1 MSVDG
6 QRPPALA
13 VVFGAPSMGDD
24 SEVGVFCGPGPHRRH
39 IASSAN
45 SAARMV
51 GGAAPRWR
59 AGVEVV
65 LEYRVEPHAAKLGQ
79 GLEARHTRL
88 APLAAPLGESGRLI
102 VQIIAGQG
110 GL

>member
-1 MSVDG
+1 M
-6 QRPPALA
+6 
-13 VVFGAPSMGDD
+13 
-24 SEVGVFCGPGPHRRH
+24 
-39 IASSAN
+39 
-45 SAARMV
+45 
-51 GGAAPRWR
+51 
-59 AGVEVV
+59 V

-79 GLEARHTRL
+79 RLEARHTRL